1 MKGKGRGS
9 LSDAPGYSLLEA
21 LAVLFLTGLL
31 SLVGI
36 GSFSRLASQSSTRT
50 LAHVV
55 RALVAESSTR
65 AVSDRAYVGIVFER
79 GERGATAR
87 IVEDGDWDGVT
98 HEDMARGT
106 DQPLGSPIYLREGM
120 AYLGLPDAVRTDP
133 SGAPISDDDPVRF
146 GRGDILSFS
155 PTGTSTPGSLYLR
168 DVSGKEA
175 WAFRVAGLDGRIR
188 CYRWWKG
195 KWSEVK

>member
-1 MKGKGRGS
+1 MDGKGRSS
-9 LSDAPGYSLLEA
+9 LSAARGYSLLET
-21 LAVLFLTGLL
+21 LVMLLLTALL
-31 SLVGI
+31 SWVGI
-36 GSFSRLASQSSTRT
+36 GSFSRLMAQSSTRS
-50 LAHVV
+50 LAQVV
-55 RALVAESSTR
+55 RSLVVESATR
-65 AVSDRAYVGIVFER
+65 AVSSRTYVGIVFER
-79 GERGATAR
+79 GERGATAQ

-98 HEDMARGT
+98 HEDMARRT
-106 DQPLGSPIYLREGM
+106 DRALGSRLYLREGS

-133 SGAPISDDDPVRF
+133 SGARIPDGDPIRF

-168 DVSGKEA
+168 DASGKEA

>member
-1 MKGKGRGS
+1 MDTKGRGS
-9 LSDAPGYSLLEA
+9 FPAPRGYSLVEA
-21 LAVLFLTGLL
+21 VVMMFLMGLL

-36 GSFSRLASQSSTRT
+36 GSFTRLAAQSSTRA
-50 LAHVV
+50 LAQVV
-55 RALVAESSTR
+55 RSLVAESAAR
-65 AVSDRAYVGIVFER
+65 AVSGRAYVGIVFER
-79 GERGATAR
+79 GERGASAR

-98 HEDMARGT
+98 HEDIARGT
-106 DQPLGSPIYLREGM
+106 DRPLGSPIYLREGH

-133 SGAPISDDDPVRF
+133 SGAPILDDDPVRF

-195 KWSEVK
+195 RWGEVK

>member
-1 MKGKGRGS
+1 MDREGRGS
-9 LSDAPGYSLLEA
+9 LWGSRGYSLLEA
-21 LAVLFLTGLL
+21 VAVLFLTGLL
-31 SLVGI
+31 GWVGI
-36 GSFSRLASQSSTRT
+36 GSFTRLMAQSSTRS
-50 LAHVV
+50 LAQVV
-55 RALVAESSTR
+55 RSLVVESATR
-65 AVSDRAYVGIVFER
+65 AVSGRTYVGIVFER

-98 HEDMARGT
+98 HEDMVRGT
-106 DQPLGSPIYLREGM
+106 DRPLGSPIYLKEGN
-120 AYLGLPDAVRTDP
+120 AYLGLPEAVRTDP
-133 SGAPISDDDPVRF
+133 SGARIPDDDPVRF

-168 DVSGKEA
+168 DVSGREA